1 MATSFRDPAGQLIPL
16 NGRILRVINQ
26 TGQPDL
32 RAFLDSARSRQLIE
46 AGRLVRTQVLDHA
59 DARTALAGTGLLEQF
74 GEPGAAL
81 VLEHERVPFPSF
93 PYEWP
98 PEMLHEAGLL
108 TLDLAESL
116 LDDGFG
122 LKDATPYNVLFNGPR
137 AVFVDW
143 LSFERRDSGDPT
155 WLPYAQFV
163 RTFLLP
169 LLVSK
174 YFNLRFDQFLIA
186 SRDGLEP
193 EQVYRLGG
201 PVRRLL
207 PPMLTLVSLPT
218 WLGSSGASDAKTY
231 RTRRVE
237 NPEKAS
243 FILRHLLQ
251 GLRRKLAQVAPGEG
265 KSSAWSDYMSQNR
278 YTEDYF
284 PLKQSFVEAV
294 IEQHGASRVLDVGCN
309 VGFFSELAA
318 RRGASVVG
326 IDYDPVVV
334 GQVWRRARAESLDI
348 LPLVV
353 NLARPTPNTGWLNQ
367 ECASF
372 LDRARGSFDVVFM
385 LAVIHHM
392 LVTERIPLKSIL
404 SLAAE
409 LTTRLLVI
417 EYVPPD
423 DQMFRRLTRGR
434 ENLHADFTRENFEAA
449 CNELFEIGRSEPLGA
464 SGRWLYLLRKRG
476 ANN

>member
-26 TGQPDL
+26 IGQPDL
-32 RAFLDSARSRQLIE
+32 RAFLDSAQSRRLID
-46 AGRLVRTQVLDHA
+46 AGRLVRTEVLDHA
-59 DARTALAGTGLLEQF
+59 DATAALAGTGLLEQ
-74 GEPGAAL
+74 L
-81 VLEHERVPFPSF
+81 VQPDETLIIEHERVPFPSF

-98 PEMLHEAGLL
+98 PEMLHEAALL

-122 LKDATPYNVLFNGPR
+122 LKDATPYNILFNGPR

-143 LSFERRDSGDPT
+143 LSFERRDPSDPT

-174 YFNLRFDQFLIA
+174 HFNLRFDQFLIA
-186 SRDGLEP
+186 NRDGLEP

-201 PVRRLL
+201 PMRRLL

-231 RTRRVE
+231 QPRRAASA
-237 NPEKAS
+237 EKAA
-243 FILRHLLQ
+243 FILRHLFK
-251 GLRRKLAQVAPGEG
+251 GLRRKLAQVAPKEG
-265 KSSAWSDYMSQNR
+265 KSSTWSDYMSQNR

-284 PLKQSFVEAV
+284 PLKQSFVEGV
-294 IEQHGASRVLDVGCN
+294 IDQFGASRVLDVGCN

-372 LDRARGSFDVVFM
+372 LDRARGSFDLVFM

-404 SLAAE
+404 TLAAE

-417 EYVPPD
+417 EYVPQD

-434 ENLHADFTRENFEAA
+434 DHLHADFTRENFEAA
-449 CNELFEIGRSEPLGA
+449 CNELFEIVRGEPLGA
-464 SGRWLYLLRKRG
+464 SGRWLYLLRKR
-476 ANN
+476 NENK